1 MEQLIRIEGYM
12 MLFCSKHLK
21 YFMESAKKESFT
33 LAADTLC
40 ITPSPLSRI
49 ICQLEQ
55 RVGCQLFERLPG
67 RTKLTEEGMAL
78 YQELLPCY
86 ERIQRVEDNWHY
98 RRSEKLTN
106 SGKLVIG
113 TSGEYINKIPAVIK
127 RAVQRYHYRD
137 IYIKNNFLVDDL
149 ARKEAIFSSLM
160 KEDITVYV
168 TTEHYPDNDDIVR
181 IDGTYQILRLAIA
194 NDILAAE
201 SHADDI
207 IYTLP
212 LAQHN
217 SAFLKQYDNF
227 ISLSCLPEY
236 QNLTLLTVPDFTH
249 RLDLVRSGI
258 AISLMTPNEVLC
270 SADIDKGITF
280 LNFKSYPTPLVKYCA
295 YTLRH
300 KYKEPLNLLISDLI
314 I

>member
-1 MEQLIRIEGYM
+1 
-12 MLFCSKHLK
+12 MLFCSKNLK

-49 ICQLEQ
+49 IYQLEQ

-67 RTKLTEEGMAL
+67 RTKLTEEGRAL

-86 ERIQRVEDNWHY
+86 ERMQRVEDNWHY
-98 RRSEKLTN
+98 RRSERLAN
-106 SGKLVIG
+106 AGKLIIG
-113 TSGEYINKIPAVIK
+113 TSGEYINKISAVIK

-137 IYIKNNFLVDDL
+137 IYIKNNFLVDDS

-168 TTEHYPDNDDIVR
+168 TTEHYPDNDNIIR
-181 IDGTYQILRLAIA
+181 IDGTYQVLRLAIA
-194 NDILAAE
+194 NDILGSE

-207 IYTLP
+207 IHTLP

-217 SAFLKQYDNF
+217 SAFLKQCDGF
-227 ISLSCLPEY
+227 IPRNGLPEY
-236 QNLTLLTVPDFTH
+236 QNLTLLTVPDFTN

-258 AISLMTPNEVLC
+258 AISLMTPNEVIC
-270 SADIDKGITF
+270 SADLHKGITF
-280 LNFKSYPTPLVKYCA
+280 LNFKLYPTPSVKYCA
-295 YTLRH
+295 YTLRS
-300 KYKEPLNLLISDLI
+300 KYNEPLNLLISDLI
-314 I
+314 V

>member
-1 MEQLIRIEGYM
+1 M
-12 MLFCSKHLK
+12 MLFCSKSLK

-49 ICQLEQ
+49 IYQLEQ

-67 RTKLTEEGMAL
+67 RTKLTEEGRAL

-86 ERIQRVEDNWHY
+86 ERMQRVEDNWHY
-98 RRSEKLTN
+98 RRSGRLAN
-106 SGKLVIG
+106 AGKLIIG
-113 TSGEYINKIPAVIK
+113 TSGEYINKISAVIK

-137 IYIKNNFLVDDL
+137 IYIKNNFLVDDS

-181 IDGTYQILRLAIA
+181 VDGTYQTLRLAVA
-194 NDILAAE
+194 NDILGSE
-201 SHADDI
+201 SNADDI

-217 SAFLKQYDNF
+217 SAFFKQCGNF
-227 ISLSCLPEY
+227 ISLNCLPEY
-236 QNLTLLTVPDFTH
+236 QNLTLLTVPDFTN
-249 RLDLVRSGI
+249 RLDLVKSGV
-258 AISLMTPNEVLC
+258 AISLMTPNEVFC
-270 SADIDKGITF
+270 SADLHKDITF
-280 LNFKSYPTPLVKYCA
+280 LNFKSYPTPSVKYCA
-295 YTLRH
+295 YTLRN

-314 I
+314 L

>member
-1 MEQLIRIEGYM
+1 

-49 ICQLEQ
+49 IYQLEQ

-98 RRSEKLTN
+98 RRSEQLATA
-106 SGKLVIG
+106 GKLVIG
-113 TSGEYINKIPAVIK
+113 TSGEYINKIPEVIK

-137 IYIKNNFLVDDL
+137 IYIKNHFIIDDS
-149 ARKEAIFSSLM
+149 ARKETIFSALM
-160 KEDITVYV
+160 KGEITIYV
-168 TTEHYPDNDDIVR
+168 TTEHYPDNDDIIR
-181 IDGTYQILRLAIA
+181 IDGAYQILRLAIA
-194 NDILAAE
+194 NDILAAD

-217 SAFLKQYDNF
+217 SAFFKQCDSF
-227 ISLSCLPEY
+227 ISLNYLPEY

-249 RLDLVRSGI
+249 RLDLVRSGV
-258 AISLMTPNEVLC
+258 AISLMTPNEMLC
-270 SADIDKGITF
+270 SAHLHQGITF
-280 LNFKSYPTPLVKYCA
+280 LNFKSCPTPSVRYCA
-295 YTLRH
+295 YTLRR
-300 KYKEPLNLLISDLI
+300 KYKEPLNLLVSDLI
-314 I
+314 V

>member
-1 MEQLIRIEGYM
+1 
-12 MLFCSKHLK
+12 MLFCSKSLK

-49 ICQLEQ
+49 IYQLEQ

-67 RTKLTEEGMAL
+67 RTKLTEEGRAL

-98 RRSEKLTN
+98 RRSGKLANT
-106 SGKLVIG
+106 GKLVIG
-113 TSGEYINKIPAVIK
+113 TSGEYINKISAVIK

-137 IYIKNNFLVDDL
+137 IYIKNNFLVDDS

-168 TTEHYPDNDDIVR
+168 TTEHYPDNDDIIRV
-181 IDGTYQILRLAIA
+181 DGTYQVLRLAVA
-194 NDILAAE
+194 NDILGSE
-201 SHADDI
+201 SNADDI

-217 SAFLKQYDNF
+217 SAFFKQCDNF
-227 ISLSCLPEY
+227 ISLNCLPEY
-236 QNLTLLTVPDFTH
+236 QNLTLLTVPDFTN
-249 RLDLVRSGI
+249 RLDLVKSGV
-258 AISLMTPNEVLC
+258 AISLMTPNEVFC
-270 SADIDKGITF
+270 AADLHKGITF
-280 LNFKSYPTPLVKYCA
+280 LNFKSYPTPSVKYCA

-314 I
+314 V

>member
-1 MEQLIRIEGYM
+1 M

-49 ICQLEQ
+49 IYQLEQ

-67 RTKLTEEGMAL
+67 RTKLTEEGRAL
-78 YQELLPCY
+78 YQELLPYY

-98 RRSEKLTN
+98 RGSRKLTN
-106 SGKLVIG
+106 AGKLVIG
-113 TSGEYINKIPAVIK
+113 TSGEYINNIPAVIK

-137 IYIKNNFLVDDL
+137 IYIRNNFLIDDS

-160 KEDITVYV
+160 KGEITVHV
-168 TTEHYPDNDDIVR
+168 TTEHYPDNDNIIR
-181 IDGTYQILRLAIA
+181 IDGTYQVLRLAIA
-194 NDILAAE
+194 NDILGSE

-207 IYTLP
+207 ISTLP

-217 SAFLKQYDNF
+217 SAFLKQCDGF
-227 ISLSCLPEY
+227 IPLNCLPEY
-236 QNLTLLTVPDFTH
+236 HNLTLLTVPDFTN
-249 RLDLVRSGI
+249 RLDLVRSGV

-270 SADIDKGITF
+270 SADLHKGITF
-280 LNFKSYPTPLVKYCA
+280 LNFKSYPTPSVKYCA
-295 YTLRH
+295 YTLRS
-300 KYKEPLNLLISDLI
+300 KYNEPLNLLISDLI
-314 I
+314 L

>member
-1 MEQLIRIEGYM
+1 M
-12 MLFCSKHLK
+12 MLFCSKSLK

-49 ICQLEQ
+49 IYQLEQ

-67 RTKLTEEGMAL
+67 RTKLTEEGRAL

-86 ERIQRVEDNWHY
+86 ERMQRVENNWHY
-98 RRSEKLTN
+98 RRSGRLEN
-106 SGKLVIG
+106 AGKLIIG
-113 TSGEYINKIPAVIK
+113 TSGEYINKISAVIK

-137 IYIKNNFLVDDL
+137 IYIKNNFLVDDS
-149 ARKEAIFSSLM
+149 ARKETIFSSLM

-168 TTEHYPDNDDIVR
+168 TTEHYPDNDDIIRV
-181 IDGTYQILRLAIA
+181 DGTYQTLRLAIA
-194 NDILAAE
+194 NDILGSE
-201 SHADDI
+201 SNADNI
-207 IYTLP
+207 ISTLP

-217 SAFLKQYDNF
+217 SAFFKQCDNF
-227 ISLSCLPEY
+227 ISLNCLPEY
-236 QNLTLLTVPDFTH
+236 QNLTLLTVPDFTN
-249 RLDLVRSGI
+249 RLDLVKSGI

-270 SADIDKGITF
+270 SVDLHKDITF
-280 LNFKSYPTPLVKYCA
+280 LNFKSYPTPSVKYCA

-314 I
+314 V

>member
-1 MEQLIRIEGYM
+1 

-49 ICQLEQ
+49 IYQLEQ

-98 RRSEKLTN
+98 RRSEKLATA
-106 SGKLVIG
+106 GKLVIG
-113 TSGEYINKIPAVIK
+113 TSGEYINKIPEVIK

-137 IYIKNNFLVDDL
+137 IYIKNHFIIDDS
-149 ARKEAIFSSLM
+149 ARKETIFSALM
-160 KEDITVYV
+160 KGEITIYV
-168 TTEHYPDNDDIVR
+168 TTEHYPDNDDIIR
-181 IDGTYQILRLAIA
+181 IDGAYQILRLAIA
-194 NDILAAE
+194 NDILAAD

-217 SAFLKQYDNF
+217 SAFFKQCDNF
-227 ISLSCLPEY
+227 ISLNYLPEY

-249 RLDLVRSGI
+249 RLDLVRSGV
-258 AISLMTPNEVLC
+258 AISLMTPNEMLC
-270 SADIDKGITF
+270 SAHLHQGITF
-280 LNFKSYPTPLVKYCA
+280 LNFKSCPTPSVRYCA
-295 YTLRH
+295 YTLRR

-314 I
+314 V

>member
-1 MEQLIRIEGYM
+1 

-49 ICQLEQ
+49 IYQLEQ

-98 RRSEKLTN
+98 RRSEKLATA
-106 SGKLVIG
+106 GKLVIG
-113 TSGEYINKIPAVIK
+113 TSGEYINKIPEVIK

-137 IYIKNNFLVDDL
+137 IYIKNHFIIDDS
-149 ARKEAIFSSLM
+149 ARKETIFSALM
-160 KEDITVYV
+160 KGEITIYV
-168 TTEHYPDNDDIVR
+168 TTEHYPDNDDIIR
-181 IDGTYQILRLAIA
+181 IDGAYQILRLAIA
-194 NDILAAE
+194 NDILAAD

-217 SAFLKQYDNF
+217 SAFFKQCDSF
-227 ISLSCLPEY
+227 ISLNYLPEY

-249 RLDLVRSGI
+249 RLDLVRSGV
-258 AISLMTPNEVLC
+258 AISLMTPNEMLC
-270 SADIDKGITF
+270 SAHLHQGITF
-280 LNFKSYPTPLVKYCA
+280 LNFKSCPTPSVRYCA

-300 KYKEPLNLLISDLI
+300 QYKEPLNLLISDLI
-314 I
+314 V

>member
-1 MEQLIRIEGYM
+1 M
-12 MLFCSKHLK
+12 MLFCSKSLK

-49 ICQLEQ
+49 IYQLEQ

-67 RTKLTEEGMAL
+67 RTKLTEEGRAL

-86 ERIQRVEDNWHY
+86 ERMQRVENNWHY
-98 RRSEKLTN
+98 RRSGRLEN
-106 SGKLVIG
+106 AGKLIIG
-113 TSGEYINKIPAVIK
+113 TSGEYINKISAVIK

-137 IYIKNNFLVDDL
+137 IYIKNNFLVDDS
-149 ARKEAIFSSLM
+149 ARKETIFSSLM

-168 TTEHYPDNDDIVR
+168 TTEHYPDNDDIIRV
-181 IDGTYQILRLAIA
+181 DGTYQTLRLAVA
-194 NDILAAE
+194 NDILGSE
-201 SHADDI
+201 SNADDI

-217 SAFLKQYDNF
+217 SAFFKQCGNF
-227 ISLSCLPEY
+227 ISLNCLPEY
-236 QNLTLLTVPDFTH
+236 QNLTLLTVPDFTN
-249 RLDLVRSGI
+249 RLDLVKSGI

-270 SADIDKGITF
+270 SADLYKDITF
-280 LNFKSYPTPLVKYCA
+280 LNFKSYPTPSVKYCA

-314 I
+314 V

>member
-1 MEQLIRIEGYM
+1 

-49 ICQLEQ
+49 IYQLEQ

-98 RRSEKLTN
+98 RRSEKLATA
-106 SGKLVIG
+106 GKLVIG
-113 TSGEYINKIPAVIK
+113 TSGEYINKIPEVIK

-137 IYIKNNFLVDDL
+137 IYIKNNFIIDDS
-149 ARKEAIFSSLM
+149 ARKETIFSALM
-160 KEDITVYV
+160 KGEITIYV
-168 TTEHYPDNDDIVR
+168 TTEHYPDNDDIIR
-181 IDGTYQILRLAIA
+181 IDGAYQILRLAIA
-194 NDILAAE
+194 NDILAAD

-217 SAFLKQYDNF
+217 SAFFKQCDSF
-227 ISLSCLPEY
+227 ISLNYLPEY
-236 QNLTLLTVPDFTH
+236 RNLTLLTVPDFTH
-249 RLDLVRSGI
+249 RLDLVRSGV
-258 AISLMTPNEVLC
+258 AISLMTPNEVLY
-270 SADIDKGITF
+270 SAHLHQGITF
-280 LNFKSYPTPLVKYCA
+280 LNFKSCPTPSVRYFA
-295 YTLRH
+295 YTLRR

-314 I
+314 V

>member
-1 MEQLIRIEGYM
+1 

-49 ICQLEQ
+49 IYQLEQ

-98 RRSEKLTN
+98 RRSEKLATA
-106 SGKLVIG
+106 GKLVIG
-113 TSGEYINKIPAVIK
+113 TSGEYINKIPEVIK

-137 IYIKNNFLVDDL
+137 IYIKNHFIIDDS
-149 ARKEAIFSSLM
+149 ARKETIFSALM
-160 KEDITVYV
+160 KGEITIYV
-168 TTEHYPDNDDIVR
+168 TTEHYPDNDDIIR
-181 IDGTYQILRLAIA
+181 IDGAYQILRLAIA

-217 SAFLKQYDNF
+217 SAFFKQCDNF
-227 ISLSCLPEY
+227 ISLNYLPEY
-236 QNLTLLTVPDFTH
+236 RNLTLLTVPDFTH
-249 RLDLVRSGI
+249 RLDLVRSGV

-270 SADIDKGITF
+270 SAHLHQGITF
-280 LNFKSYPTPLVKYCA
+280 LNFKSCPTPSVRYCA
-295 YTLRH
+295 YTLRR

-314 I
+314 V

>member
-1 MEQLIRIEGYM
+1 M

-49 ICQLEQ
+49 IYQLEQ

-98 RRSEKLTN
+98 RRSEKLATA
-106 SGKLVIG
+106 GKLVIG
-113 TSGEYINKIPAVIK
+113 TSGEYINKIPEVIK

-137 IYIKNNFLVDDL
+137 IYIKNHFIIDDS
-149 ARKEAIFSSLM
+149 ARKETIFSALM
-160 KEDITVYV
+160 KGEITIYV
-168 TTEHYPDNDDIVR
+168 TTEHYPDNDDIIR
-181 IDGTYQILRLAIA
+181 IDGAYQILRLAIA
-194 NDILAAE
+194 NDILAAD

-217 SAFLKQYDNF
+217 SAFFKQCDNF
-227 ISLSCLPEY
+227 ISLNYLPEY

-249 RLDLVRSGI
+249 RLDLVRSGV
-258 AISLMTPNEVLC
+258 AISLMTPNEMLC
-270 SADIDKGITF
+270 SAHLHQGITF
-280 LNFKSYPTPLVKYCA
+280 LNFKSCPTPSVRYCA
-295 YTLRH
+295 YTLRR

-314 I
+314 V

>member
-1 MEQLIRIEGYM
+1 

-49 ICQLEQ
+49 IYQLEQ

-67 RTKLTEEGMAL
+67 RTKLTDEGMAL

-98 RRSEKLTN
+98 RRSEKLAN
-106 SGKLVIG
+106 VGKLVIG
-113 TSGEYINKIPAVIK
+113 TSGEYINKIPEVIK

-137 IYIKNNFLVDDL
+137 IDIKNHFIIDDS
-149 ARKEAIFSSLM
+149 ARKETIFSALM
-160 KEDITVYV
+160 KGEITIYV
-168 TTEHYPDNDDIVR
+168 TTEHYPDNDDIIR
-181 IDGTYQILRLAIA
+181 IDGAYQILRLAIA

-217 SAFLKQYDNF
+217 SAFFKQCDNF
-227 ISLSCLPEY
+227 ISLNYLPEY
-236 QNLTLLTVPDFTH
+236 RNLTLLTVPDFTH
-249 RLDLVRSGI
+249 RLDLVRSGV

-270 SADIDKGITF
+270 STHLHQGITF
-280 LNFKSYPTPLVKYCA
+280 LNFKSCPTPSVRYCA
-295 YTLRH
+295 YTLRR

-314 I
+314 V

>member
-1 MEQLIRIEGYM
+1 

-21 YFMESAKKESFT
+21 YFMESAKRESFT

-49 ICQLEQ
+49 IYQLEQ

-67 RTKLTEEGMAL
+67 RTKLTEEGMVL

-106 SGKLVIG
+106 SRKLVIG

-127 RAVQRYHYRD
+127 RAVQCYHYRD

-270 SADIDKGITF
+270 SADIDKGIAF

>member
-1 MEQLIRIEGYM
+1 M

-49 ICQLEQ
+49 IYQLEQ

-67 RTKLTEEGMAL
+67 RTKLTDEGMAL

-98 RRSEKLTN
+98 RRSEKLAN
-106 SGKLVIG
+106 VGKLVIG
-113 TSGEYINKIPAVIK
+113 TSGEYINKIPEVIK

-137 IYIKNNFLVDDL
+137 IDIKNHFIIDDS
-149 ARKEAIFSSLM
+149 ARKETIFSALM
-160 KEDITVYV
+160 KGEITIYV
-168 TTEHYPDNDDIVR
+168 TTEHYPDNDDIIR
-181 IDGTYQILRLAIA
+181 IDGAYQILRLAIA

-217 SAFLKQYDNF
+217 SAFFKQCDNF
-227 ISLSCLPEY
+227 ISLNYLPEY
-236 QNLTLLTVPDFTH
+236 RNLTLLTVPDFTH
-249 RLDLVRSGI
+249 RLDLVRSGV

-270 SADIDKGITF
+270 STHLHQGITF
-280 LNFKSYPTPLVKYCA
+280 LNFKSCPTPSVRYCA
-295 YTLRH
+295 YTLRR

-314 I
+314 V

>member
-1 MEQLIRIEGYM
+1 

-49 ICQLEQ
+49 IYQLEQ

-98 RRSEKLTN
+98 RRSEKLATA
-106 SGKLVIG
+106 GKLVIG
-113 TSGEYINKIPAVIK
+113 TSGEYINKIPEVIK

-137 IYIKNNFLVDDL
+137 IYIKNNFIIDDS
-149 ARKEAIFSSLM
+149 ARKETIFSALM
-160 KEDITVYV
+160 KGEITIYV
-168 TTEHYPDNDDIVR
+168 TTEHYPDNDDIIR
-181 IDGTYQILRLAIA
+181 IDGAYQILRLAIA

-217 SAFLKQYDNF
+217 SAFFKQCDNF
-227 ISLSCLPEY
+227 ISLNYLPEY
-236 QNLTLLTVPDFTH
+236 RNLTLLTVPDFTH
-249 RLDLVRSGI
+249 RLDLVRSGV

-270 SADIDKGITF
+270 SAHLHQGITF
-280 LNFKSYPTPLVKYCA
+280 LNFKSCPTPSVRYCA
-295 YTLRH
+295 YTLRR

-314 I
+314 V

>member
-1 MEQLIRIEGYM
+1 

-49 ICQLEQ
+49 IYQLEQ

-98 RRSEKLTN
+98 RRSEQLATA
-106 SGKLVIG
+106 GKLVIG
-113 TSGEYINKIPAVIK
+113 TSGEYINKIPEVIK

-137 IYIKNNFLVDDL
+137 IYIKNHFIIDDS
-149 ARKEAIFSSLM
+149 ARKETIFSALM
-160 KEDITVYV
+160 KGEITIYV
-168 TTEHYPDNDDIVR
+168 TTEHYPDNDDIIR
-181 IDGTYQILRLAIA
+181 IDGAYQILRLAIA
-194 NDILAAE
+194 NDILAAD

-217 SAFLKQYDNF
+217 SAFFKQCDNF
-227 ISLSCLPEY
+227 ISLNYLPEY
-236 QNLTLLTVPDFTH
+236 RNLTLLTVPDFTH
-249 RLDLVRSGI
+249 RLDLVKSGV

-270 SADIDKGITF
+270 SAHLHQGITF
-280 LNFKSYPTPLVKYCA
+280 LNFKSCPTPSVRYCA
-295 YTLRH
+295 YTLRR

-314 I
+314 V

>member
-49 ICQLEQ
+49 IYQLEQ

-98 RRSEKLTN
+98 RRSEQLATA
-106 SGKLVIG
+106 GKLVIG
-113 TSGEYINKIPAVIK
+113 TSGEYINKIPEVIK

-137 IYIKNNFLVDDL
+137 IYIKNHFIIDDS
-149 ARKEAIFSSLM
+149 ARKETIFSALM
-160 KEDITVYV
+160 KGEITIYV
-168 TTEHYPDNDDIVR
+168 TTEHYPDNDDIIR
-181 IDGTYQILRLAIA
+181 IDGAYQILRLAIA
-194 NDILAAE
+194 
-201 SHADDI
+201 
-207 IYTLP
+207 
-212 LAQHN
+212 
-217 SAFLKQYDNF
+217 K
-227 ISLSCLPEY
+227 
-236 QNLTLLTVPDFTH
+236 
-249 RLDLVRSGI
+249 
-258 AISLMTPNEVLC
+258 
-270 SADIDKGITF
+270 
-280 LNFKSYPTPLVKYCA
+280 
-295 YTLRH
+295 
-300 KYKEPLNLLISDLI
+300 
-314 I
+314 

>member
-1 MEQLIRIEGYM
+1 M

-21 YFMESAKKESFT
+21 YFMESAKRESFT

-49 ICQLEQ
+49 IYQLEQ

-67 RTKLTEEGMAL
+67 RTKLTDEGMAL

-98 RRSEKLTN
+98 RRNGRLVN
-106 SGKLVIG
+106 AGKLIIG
-113 TSGEYINKIPAVIK
+113 TSGEYINKISAVIK

-137 IYIKNNFLVDDL
+137 IYIKNNFLVDDS

-270 SADIDKGITF
+270 SADIDKGIAF

>member
-1 MEQLIRIEGYM
+1 

-49 ICQLEQ
+49 IYQLEQ

-67 RTKLTEEGMAL
+67 RTKLTDEGMAL

-98 RRSEKLTN
+98 RRSEKLAN
-106 SGKLVIG
+106 VGKLVIG
-113 TSGEYINKIPAVIK
+113 TSGEYINKIPEVIK

-137 IYIKNNFLVDDL
+137 IDIKNHFIIDDS
-149 ARKEAIFSSLM
+149 ARKETIFSALM
-160 KEDITVYV
+160 KGEITIYV
-168 TTEHYPDNDDIVR
+168 TTEHYPDNDDIIR
-181 IDGTYQILRLAIA
+181 IDGAYQMLRLAIA

-217 SAFLKQYDNF
+217 SAFFKQCDNF
-227 ISLSCLPEY
+227 ISLNYLPEY
-236 QNLTLLTVPDFTH
+236 RNLTLLTVPDFTH
-249 RLDLVRSGI
+249 RLDLVRSGV

-270 SADIDKGITF
+270 STHLHQGITF
-280 LNFKSYPTPLVKYCA
+280 LNFKSCPTPSVRYCA
-295 YTLRH
+295 YTLRR

-314 I
+314 V

>member
-1 MEQLIRIEGYM
+1 M

-49 ICQLEQ
+49 IYQLEQ

-98 RRSEKLTN
+98 RRSEQLATA
-106 SGKLVIG
+106 GKLVIG
-113 TSGEYINKIPAVIK
+113 TSGEYINKIPEVIK

-137 IYIKNNFLVDDL
+137 IYIKNHFIIDDS
-149 ARKEAIFSSLM
+149 ARKETIFSALM
-160 KEDITVYV
+160 KGEITIYV
-168 TTEHYPDNDDIVR
+168 TTEHYPDNDDIIR
-181 IDGTYQILRLAIA
+181 IDGAYQILRLAIA
-194 NDILAAE
+194 NDILAAD

-217 SAFLKQYDNF
+217 SAFFKQCDSF
-227 ISLSCLPEY
+227 ISLNYLPEY

-249 RLDLVRSGI
+249 RLDLVRSGV
-258 AISLMTPNEVLC
+258 AISLMTPNEMLC
-270 SADIDKGITF
+270 SAHLHQGITF
-280 LNFKSYPTPLVKYCA
+280 LNFKSCPTPSVRYCA
-295 YTLRH
+295 YTLRR
-300 KYKEPLNLLISDLI
+300 KYKEPLNLLVSDLI
-314 I
+314 V

>member
-1 MEQLIRIEGYM
+1 
-12 MLFCSKHLK
+12 MLFCSKNLK

-33 LAADTLC
+33 LAADALC

-49 ICQLEQ
+49 IYQLEQ

-86 ERIQRVEDNWHY
+86 ERMRRVEDNWHY
-98 RRSEKLTN
+98 RRNGRLAST
-106 SGKLVIG
+106 GKLIIG
-113 TSGEYINKIPAVIK
+113 TSGEYINKISVVIK
-127 RAVQRYHYRD
+127 KAVQCYHYRD
-137 IYIKNNFLVDDL
+137 IYVKNNFLVDDSE
-149 ARKEAIFSSLM
+149 RKESIFSSLM
-160 KEDITVYV
+160 KEDITIYV
-168 TTEHYPDNDDIVR
+168 TTEHYPDNDNIIR
-181 IDGTYQILRLAIA
+181 IDGTYQVLRLAIA
-194 NDILAAE
+194 NDILGSE

-207 IYTLP
+207 ISTLP

-217 SAFLKQYDNF
+217 SAFLKQCGGF
-227 ISLSCLPEY
+227 IPLNGLPEY
-236 QNLTLLTVPDFTH
+236 QNLTLLTVPDFSN

-258 AISLMTPNEVLC
+258 AISLMTPNEAIC
-270 SADIDKGITF
+270 SADLHKGITF
-280 LNFKSYPTPLVKYCA
+280 LNFKSYPTPSVKYCA

-314 I
+314 V

>member
-1 MEQLIRIEGYM
+1 

-49 ICQLEQ
+49 IYQLEQ

-98 RRSEKLTN
+98 RRSEQLATA
-106 SGKLVIG
+106 GKLVIG
-113 TSGEYINKIPAVIK
+113 TSGEYINKIPEVIK

-137 IYIKNNFLVDDL
+137 IYIKNHFIIDDS
-149 ARKEAIFSSLM
+149 ARKETIFSALM
-160 KEDITVYV
+160 KGEITIYV
-168 TTEHYPDNDDIVR
+168 TTEHYPDNDDIIR
-181 IDGTYQILRLAIA
+181 IDGAYQILRLAIA
-194 NDILAAE
+194 NDILAAD

-217 SAFLKQYDNF
+217 SAFFKQCDNF
-227 ISLSCLPEY
+227 TSLNYLPEY

-249 RLDLVRSGI
+249 RLDLVRSGV

-270 SADIDKGITF
+270 SAHLHQGITF
-280 LNFKSYPTPLVKYCA
+280 LNFKSCPTPSVRYCA
-295 YTLRH
+295 YTLRR

-314 I
+314 V

>member
-1 MEQLIRIEGYM
+1 M

-21 YFMESAKKESFT
+21 YFMESAKRESFT

-49 ICQLEQ
+49 IYQLEQ

-67 RTKLTEEGMAL
+67 RTKLTEEGMVL

-106 SGKLVIG
+106 SRKLVIG

-127 RAVQRYHYRD
+127 RAVQCYHYRD

-270 SADIDKGITF
+270 SADIDKGIAF

>member
-1 MEQLIRIEGYM
+1 

-49 ICQLEQ
+49 IYQLEQ

-98 RRSEKLTN
+98 RRSEKLATA
-106 SGKLVIG
+106 GKLVIG
-113 TSGEYINKIPAVIK
+113 TSGEYINKIPEVIK

-137 IYIKNNFLVDDL
+137 IYIKNHFIIDDS
-149 ARKEAIFSSLM
+149 ARKETIFSALM
-160 KEDITVYV
+160 KGEITIYV
-168 TTEHYPDNDDIVR
+168 TTEHYPDNDDIIR
-181 IDGTYQILRLAIA
+181 IDGAYQILRLAIA
-194 NDILAAE
+194 NDILAAN

-217 SAFLKQYDNF
+217 SAFFKQCDNF
-227 ISLSCLPEY
+227 TSLNYLPEY

-249 RLDLVRSGI
+249 RLDLVRSGV
-258 AISLMTPNEVLC
+258 AISLMTPNEMLC
-270 SADIDKGITF
+270 SAHLHQGITF
-280 LNFKSYPTPLVKYCA
+280 LNFKSCPTPSVRYCA
-295 YTLRH
+295 YTLRR

-314 I
+314 V

>member
-1 MEQLIRIEGYM
+1 

-49 ICQLEQ
+49 IYQLEQ

-98 RRSEKLTN
+98 RRSEQLATA
-106 SGKLVIG
+106 GKLVIG
-113 TSGEYINKIPAVIK
+113 TSGEYINKIPEVIK

-137 IYIKNNFLVDDL
+137 IYIKNHFIIDDS
-149 ARKEAIFSSLM
+149 ARKETIFSALM
-160 KEDITVYV
+160 KGEITIYV
-168 TTEHYPDNDDIVR
+168 TTEHYPDNDDIIR
-181 IDGTYQILRLAIA
+181 IDGAYQILRLAIA
-194 NDILAAE
+194 NDILAAD

-217 SAFLKQYDNF
+217 SAFFKQCDNF
-227 ISLSCLPEY
+227 ISLNYLPEY

-249 RLDLVRSGI
+249 RLDLVRSGV
-258 AISLMTPNEVLC
+258 AISLMTPNEMLC
-270 SADIDKGITF
+270 SAHLHQGITF
-280 LNFKSYPTPLVKYCA
+280 LNFKSCPTPSVRYCA
-295 YTLRH
+295 YTLRR

-314 I
+314 V

>member
-1 MEQLIRIEGYM
+1 M

-49 ICQLEQ
+49 IYQLEQ

-98 RRSEKLTN
+98 RRSEQLATA
-106 SGKLVIG
+106 GKLVIG
-113 TSGEYINKIPAVIK
+113 TSGEYINKIPEVIK

-137 IYIKNNFLVDDL
+137 IYIKNHFIIDDS
-149 ARKEAIFSSLM
+149 ARKETIFSALM
-160 KEDITVYV
+160 KGEITIYV
-168 TTEHYPDNDDIVR
+168 TTEHYPDNDDIIR
-181 IDGTYQILRLAIA
+181 IDGAYQILRLAIA
-194 NDILAAE
+194 NDILAAD

-217 SAFLKQYDNF
+217 SAFFKQCDNF
-227 ISLSCLPEY
+227 TSLNYLPEY

-249 RLDLVRSGI
+249 RLDLVRSGV

-270 SADIDKGITF
+270 SAHLHQGITF
-280 LNFKSYPTPLVKYCA
+280 LNFKSCPTPSVRYCA
-295 YTLRH
+295 YTLRR

-314 I
+314 V

>member
-1 MEQLIRIEGYM
+1 M

-49 ICQLEQ
+49 IYQLEQ

-98 RRSEKLTN
+98 RRSEQLATA
-106 SGKLVIG
+106 GKLVIG
-113 TSGEYINKIPAVIK
+113 TSGEYINKIPEVIK

-137 IYIKNNFLVDDL
+137 IYIKNHFIIDDS
-149 ARKEAIFSSLM
+149 ARKETIFSALM
-160 KEDITVYV
+160 KGEITIYV
-168 TTEHYPDNDDIVR
+168 TTEHYPDNDDIIR
-181 IDGTYQILRLAIA
+181 IDGAYQILRLAIA
-194 NDILAAE
+194 NDILAAD

-217 SAFLKQYDNF
+217 SAFFKQCDNF
-227 ISLSCLPEY
+227 ISLNYLPEY

-249 RLDLVRSGI
+249 RLDLVRSGV
-258 AISLMTPNEVLC
+258 AISLMTPNEMLC
-270 SADIDKGITF
+270 SAHLHQGITF
-280 LNFKSYPTPLVKYCA
+280 LNFKSCPTPSVRYCA
-295 YTLRH
+295 YTLRR

-314 I
+314 V

>member
-1 MEQLIRIEGYM
+1 M

-49 ICQLEQ
+49 IYQLEQ

-98 RRSEKLTN
+98 RRSEQLATA
-106 SGKLVIG
+106 GKLVIG
-113 TSGEYINKIPAVIK
+113 TSGEYINKIPEVIK

-137 IYIKNNFLVDDL
+137 IYIKNHFIIDDS
-149 ARKEAIFSSLM
+149 ARKETIFSALM
-160 KEDITVYV
+160 KGEITIYV
-168 TTEHYPDNDDIVR
+168 TTEHYPDNDDIIR
-181 IDGTYQILRLAIA
+181 IDGAYQILRLAIA
-194 NDILAAE
+194 NDILAAD

-217 SAFLKQYDNF
+217 SAFFKQCDNF
-227 ISLSCLPEY
+227 ISLNYLPEY
-236 QNLTLLTVPDFTH
+236 RNLTLLTVPDFTH
-249 RLDLVRSGI
+249 RLDLVKSGV

-270 SADIDKGITF
+270 SAHLHQGITF
-280 LNFKSYPTPLVKYCA
+280 LNFKSCPTPSVRYCA
-295 YTLRH
+295 YTLRR

-314 I
+314 V

>member
-1 MEQLIRIEGYM
+1 M

-49 ICQLEQ
+49 IYQLEQ

-98 RRSEKLTN
+98 RRSEKLATA
-106 SGKLVIG
+106 GKLVIG
-113 TSGEYINKIPAVIK
+113 TSGEYINKIPEVIK

-137 IYIKNNFLVDDL
+137 IYIKNHFIIDDS
-149 ARKEAIFSSLM
+149 ARKETIFSALM
-160 KEDITVYV
+160 KGEITIYV
-168 TTEHYPDNDDIVR
+168 TTEHYPDNDDIIR
-181 IDGTYQILRLAIA
+181 IDGAYQILRLAIA

-217 SAFLKQYDNF
+217 SAFFKQCDNF
-227 ISLSCLPEY
+227 ISLNYLPEY
-236 QNLTLLTVPDFTH
+236 RNLTLLTVPDFTH
-249 RLDLVRSGI
+249 RLDLVRSGV

-270 SADIDKGITF
+270 SAHLHQGITF
-280 LNFKSYPTPLVKYCA
+280 LNFKSCPTPSVRYCA
-295 YTLRH
+295 YTLRR

-314 I
+314 V